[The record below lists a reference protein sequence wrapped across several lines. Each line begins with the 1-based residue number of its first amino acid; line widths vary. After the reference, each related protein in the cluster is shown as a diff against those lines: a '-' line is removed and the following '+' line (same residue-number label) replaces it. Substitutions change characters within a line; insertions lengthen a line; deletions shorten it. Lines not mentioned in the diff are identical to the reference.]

1 MRLARVLCTGLVA
14 GALLLGAGS
23 AEARRG
29 IAIINTGND
38 IFEAGP
44 LPAPFDKEPQLA
56 GAQAGFK
63 CSIFGV
69 FWIYLH
75 WWDCQPVGFR
85 GDTYYDNPE
94 LVKAVAAT
102 YKQGDMKPGFWKGM
116 MRWVLLAGAL
126 GMGAIAWFSRKS
138 GDDDTEEGSGDAAKS
153 DQA

>member
-1 MRLARVLCTGLVA
+1 MRLARVLCAGLVA

-44 LPAPFDKEPQLA
+44 LPAPLDKEPQLA
-56 GAQAGFK
+56 GVQAGFK
-63 CSIFGV
+63 CNIFGV

-75 WWDCQPVGFR
+75 WWDCQPVGFK

-116 MRWVLLAGAL
+116 MRLVLLAGAL
-126 GMGAIAWFSRKS
+126 GMGALALFSRKS
-138 GDDDTEEGSGDAAKS
+138 DQDETEEGSADASKS
-153 DQA
+153 GEA

>member
-44 LPAPFDKEPQLA
+44 LPAPLDKEPQLA
-56 GAQAGFK
+56 GVQAGFK
-63 CSIFGV
+63 CNIFGV

-94 LVKAVAAT
+94 LVKAVAAK

-126 GMGAIAWFSRKS
+126 GMGALALFSRKS
-138 GDDDTEEGSGDAAKS
+138 DQDETEEGSADASKS
-153 DQA
+153 GEA